1 MAVADEVN
9 IRILV
14 HRQNIHRYKFLLETQ
29 LTEVEHAFIR
39 RRLAEE
45 EAELRRLNGYRQETA
60 ADAAKGQAAD
70 ATGIEGGVRPTIL
83 PTTGR

>member
-1 MAVADEVN
+1 MADEVN

-29 LTEVEHAFIR
+29 LTKFEHAFIR

-60 ADAAKGQAAD
+60 ANVAKGPAAG
-70 ATGIEGGVRPTIL
+70 AAGIERGDSLTIP
-83 PTTGR
+83 PTTGC